1 MLKVVDI
8 ESIRHLYFRKGWSI
22 RKIASE
28 LHHSRKTVRKALQ
41 NSGPWEYQLSRPRP
55 APKVGPY
62 RDMTRQWLIEDQ
74 TAPRKQRHTAR
85 RIYQRLREEHGYEG
99 AESTIRR
106 VVAQLRR
113 ELEMDVLEPFFVL
126 SSDPGEMAQVDWGQ
140 AKVMLAGVPTVV
152 HLFCFRLHY
161 SGVAFV
167 WCCIARFL
175 AVALACSLAAMN
187 RGEGAAQRRPRP
199 KL

>member
-1 MLKVVDI
+1 
-8 ESIRHLYFRKGWSI
+8 
-22 RKIASE
+22 
-28 LHHSRKTVRKALQ
+28 
-41 NSGPWEYQLSRPRP
+41 
-55 APKVGPY
+55 
-62 RDMTRQWLIEDQ
+62 
-74 TAPRKQRHTAR
+74 RKQRHTAR

-152 HLFCFRLHY
+152 HLFCLRLHY

-167 WCCIARFL
+167 WASLHEKLEAFLEGHVQAFAWLCQGRNEMPQNRRSKVPQKRRFEKSPASVVL
-175 AVALACSLAAMN
+175 LH
-187 RGEGAAQRRPRP
+187 RG
-199 KL
+199 

>member
-1 MLKVVDI
+1 PVYSSFSRMNVAL
-8 ESIRHLYFRKGWSI
+8 HCWAQRKGRPQETLAARGFLGRRGTENGPKLS
-22 RKIASE
+22 
-28 LHHSRKTVRKALQ
+28 
-41 NSGPWEYQLSRPRP
+41 NSS
-55 APKVGPY
+55 
-62 RDMTRQWLIEDQ
+62 Q

-152 HLFCFRLHY
+152 HLFCLRLHY

-167 WCCIARFL
+167 WASLHEKLEAFL
-175 AVALACSLAAMN
+175 
-187 RGEGAAQRRPRP
+187 EGHVQA
-199 KL
+199 